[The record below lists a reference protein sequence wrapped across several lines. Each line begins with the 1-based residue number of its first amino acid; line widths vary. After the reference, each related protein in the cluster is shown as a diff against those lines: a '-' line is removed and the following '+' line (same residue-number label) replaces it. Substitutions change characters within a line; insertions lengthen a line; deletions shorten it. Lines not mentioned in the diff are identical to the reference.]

1 MNDIS
6 SDDIFL
12 LKQRLAEQEAL
23 IHALQEKLSNREREI
38 DHLQAQ
44 LDKLRRMNFGS
55 RSEKVSRRIAQMEA
69 DLNQLQKE
77 SDTLTGRVYDPAVQR
92 PLRQTRIRKPF
103 PESLPRDEK
112 RLLPAAPCCP
122 NCGGSLSYL
131 GEDTAEQLELMR
143 SAFRVIRTV
152 REKHACTQCDA
163 IVQAPAPSRPIERGI
178 AGPGLLARV
187 LTSKYAEHT
196 PLYRQSEIYGRQG
209 VELSRAT
216 LGRWTGAVAE
226 LLEPLYDVLRQYV
239 LMPGKVHA
247 DDIPVPVQ
255 EPGSGKT
262 RTARLWVY
270 VRDDRNAGSQ
280 MPPAVWFAYSP
291 DRKGIHPQNHLAG
304 YSGVLQADAYGGYRA
319 LYESGRITEAAC
331 MAHARRKI
339 HDVHARAPT
348 YITTEALQRI
358 GELYAIEA
366 EVRGCSAEQRLAARK
381 ARAAPLMQSLY
392 DWIQQ
397 QMKTLSRHSDTA
409 KAFAYLLKQW
419 DALNVY
425 CSNGWVEID
434 NNIAENALRGVAVG
448 RKNWMF
454 AGSDSGGEHAAV
466 LYSLIGTCRLN
477 NVEPE
482 KWLRYVIEHIQ
493 DWPANRVR
501 DLLPWKVDLSSQ

>member
-1 MNDIS
+1 MIS
-6 SDDIFL
+6 L
-12 LKQRLAEQEAL
+12 PA
-23 IHALQEKLSNREREI
+23 
-38 DHLQAQ
+38 
-44 LDKLRRMNFGS
+44 GS
-55 RSEKVSRRIAQMEA
+55 RIWLVAGITDMRNGFNGLASKVQNVLKDDPFSGHLFIFRGRRGDQIKVLWA
-69 DLNQLQKE
+69 D
-77 SDTLTGRVYDPAVQR
+77 SDGLCLFT
-92 PLRQTRIRKPF
+92 
-103 PESLPRDEK
+103 K
-112 RLLPAAPCCP
+112 RL
-122 NCGGSLSYL
+122 
-131 GEDTAEQLELMR
+131 
-143 SAFRVIRTV
+143 
-152 REKHACTQCDA
+152 
-163 IVQAPAPSRPIERGI
+163 ERG
-178 AGPGLLARV
+178 RFV
-187 LTSKYAEHT
+187 
-196 PLYRQSEIYGRQG
+196 
-209 VELSRAT
+209 
-216 LGRWTGAVAE
+216 W
-226 LLEPLYDVLRQYV
+226 
-239 LMPGKVHA
+239 
-247 DDIPVPVQ
+247 PV
-255 EPGSGKT
+255 T
-262 RTARLWVY
+262 
-270 VRDDRNAGSQ
+270 RNAGSQ